1 MFPLDG
7 TDGQT
12 LFFAADEAL
21 YHAKQNGK
29 NTYRFFDRKSNVAE
43 KAAALSAASYEGE

>member
-7 TDGQT
+7 TEGQT

-21 YHAKQNGK
+21 YHAKQSGK
-29 NTYRFFDRKSNVAE
+29 NTYRFFDRKTNIAE
-43 KAAALSAASYEGE
+43 KAAAISNASAEAQ

>member
-7 TDGQT
+7 TEGQT

-21 YHAKQNGK
+21 YHAKQSGK
-29 NTYRFFDRKSNVAE
+29 NTYRFYERKGD
-43 KAAALSAASYEGE
+43 AALTL

>member
-7 TDGQT
+7 TEGQT

-21 YHAKQNGK
+21 YHAKQGGK
-29 NTYRFFDRKSNVAE
+29 NCYRFFDRRSNIAE
-43 KAAALSAASYEGE
+43 KAAAISGMAADAE